1 MARTPARLPNGARI
15 SDFVTLGV
23 LTTTVPAELI
33 DGILQETGRQSHRYR
48 LLPAPLVVYYVMALA
63 LYAQASYGEVLR
75 CLLEGVRWLRLRG
88 IDVAAASKSAI
99 TRARTRLGVAPM
111 KELYRRVARPP
122 AVADTPGAWYRGR
135 RLVSLDAT
143 TIALPDTPALETRFG
158 RPAAAHGTSS
168 FPHLLCWCWPRPAP
182 MRSLPRPAT
191 ATTSV
196 KSGSPRDS
204 LGSF

>member
-33 DGILQETGRQSHRYR
+33 DGVLQETGRQSQRYR

-88 IDVAAASKSAI
+88 IDVAAASKSDHSSTDPPRSGADEGIVPACGAI
-99 TRARTRLGVAPM
+99 AGGRATRRARGTGGGV
-111 KELYRRVARPP
+111 
-122 AVADTPGAWYRGR
+122 W
-135 RLVSLDAT
+135 
-143 TIALPDTPALETRFG
+143 
-158 RPAAAHGTSS
+158 
-168 FPHLLCWCWPRPAP
+168 
-182 MRSLPRPAT
+182 
-191 ATTSV
+191 
-196 KSGSPRDS
+196 
-204 LGSF
+204 

>member
-33 DGILQETGRQSHRYR
+33 DGVLQETGRQSQRYR
-48 LLPAPLVVYYVMALA
+48 LLPAALVVYYVMALA

-88 IDVAAASKSAI
+88 IDIAAASKPAI
-99 TRARTRLGVAPM
+99 PRARPRLGVAPM
-111 KELYRRVARPP
+111 KELYRRVARPL

-143 TIALPDTPALETRFG
+143 TIALPDIRPPWRPGLAVPRPRTG
-158 RPAAAHGTSS
+158 PAA
-168 FPHLLCWCWPRPAP
+168 FPTCICWCWPRPAP
-182 MRSLPRPAT
+182 MRSLPRPT
-191 ATTSV
+191 I
-196 KSGSPRDS
+196 
-204 LGSF
+204 